1 MTRALILAAVAAPL
15 LLANVAQAQT
25 LAQIPPPGA
34 SAYEQHRW
42 QAEQHRYEMD
52 RLRLQADQREA
63 TVRQLELETRLNRMD
78 LQSRRTADPYV
89 PSAPRALRAP
99 EDEQALRRSATERRR
114 ATEAGVGQID
124 AWLDRRPN

>member
-15 LLANVAQAQT
+15 LLAGAAQAQT
-25 LAQIPPPGA
+25 PPLPPA
-34 SAYEQHRW
+34 PSAYDQHRW
-42 QAEQHRYEMD
+42 QAEQHRYEID

-63 TVRQLELETRLNRMD
+63 TARQLDLETRLNRMD

-114 ATEAGVGQID
+114 ATQAGVGQID